1 MEFVCLELY
10 EPYLYRKSSIKFPR
24 EGGGGRGNI
33 NEDWGLI
40 LEGVLFNLET
50 TMVSV
55 RRKELEAQVQE
66 VLGHAA
72 EGQNQIRTSS

>member
-1 MEFVCLELY
+1 M
-10 EPYLYRKSSIKFPR
+10 
-24 EGGGGRGNI
+24 NI

-40 LEGVLFNLET
+40 LEGVLFNLEA

>member
-10 EPYLYRKSSIKFPR
+10 EPYLYLKSSIKFPR
-24 EGGGGRGNI
+24 EGGGGNI

-40 LEGVLFNLET
+40 LEGVLFNLEA